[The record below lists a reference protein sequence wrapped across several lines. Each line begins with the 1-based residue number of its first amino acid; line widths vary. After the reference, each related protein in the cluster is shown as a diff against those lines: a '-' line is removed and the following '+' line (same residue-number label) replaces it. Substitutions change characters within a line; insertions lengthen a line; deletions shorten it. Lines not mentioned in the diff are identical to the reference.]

1 MSIVIIFKIKETKS
15 FLLQDQISGEGKPGR
30 EIWHSPVIQAN
41 WEARTVGWLEAERSP
56 PPAE

>member
-30 EIWHSPVIQAN
+30 EIWHSPVIQAT
-41 WEARTVGWLEAERSP
+41 WEARTMGWLD
-56 PPAE
+56 